1 MAYKR
6 NIFLIGPMG
15 AGKST
20 IGKQLAQIMK
30 MDFYDSDSE
39 IEARAGVDI
48 DWIFDIEGEE
58 GFRKRERKV
67 IAELT
72 QKTGI
77 VLATGGG
84 AVCDPENRLLLG
96 GRGVV
101 VYLDASLEQQI
112 ERTRRDSRR
121 PLISRAED
129 PEEAVRQLHKERAPL
144 YEELADYKV
153 STDQG
158 SVKQVAKRI
167 ADMLLTEEI

>member
-1 MAYKR
+1 
-6 NIFLIGPMG
+6 MG

-20 IGKQLAQIMK
+20 IGKQLARIMK
-30 MDFYDSDSE
+30 MDFYDSDAV
-39 IEARAGVDI
+39 IEERAGAPI
-48 DWIFDIEGEE
+48 DWIMDIEGEE
-58 GFRKRERKV
+58 GLRKRERKV

-101 VYLDASLEQQI
+101 IYLDASLEQQL

-121 PLISRAED
+121 PLIARADD
-129 PEEAVRQLHKERAPL
+129 PEEAVRRLHEERAPL

-158 SVKQVAKRI
+158 SVKQVARKI
-167 ADMLLTEEI
+167 ADMLLSEDI